1 MTVFSS
7 SSLLSPSSVCSGT
20 TVGHTPVLSA
30 KEGISEV
37 HAQTLGLQGCS
48 NRLSHYS
55 QKGFISEDDSWRER
69 ERSKLGGG
77 ESERRKL
84 NKVGK
89 QNIRP
94 EVKHA
99 SRNCDLLWVPQR

>member
-30 KEGISEV
+30 KGGISEV
-37 HAQTLGLQGCS
+37 QAQTSGLEGRS
-48 NRLSHYS
+48 NGLSHYS
-55 QKGFISEDDSWRER
+55 QKSFIPEDDSWRER
-69 ERSKLGGG
+69 KIKRGG
-77 ESERRKL
+77 EREGERRKL

-94 EVKHA
+94 EMKDA
-99 SRNCDLLWVPQR
+99 TRNCDLL